1 MKKAVIGLACA
12 LVVSGCSTAA
22 TTASEP
28 SPTPS
33 GVATQSPAAS
43 QSTSPSAVPSRT
55 TQPPT
60 SAPHTSRPPAP
71 ARPHRTA
78 RPPRPASAGL
88 PLPDRHLTP
97 GAVFLA
103 ATAAQVCTPGW
114 SSAHRDVTTSERH
127 AVFAA
132 YGIPYAQHSAY
143 ELDHLV
149 PLEVGGDNSTT
160 NLWPEPQTEN
170 DTSGPDKDA
179 LENHLHALVCS
190 GRLPLRTAQQ
200 AIANNWVTAW
210 DRYES
215 VAASTPAP
223 VRTPTADASTVVE
236 SYYAAINSRDYA
248 TAWRLGGDHFAASYA
263 AFVQGFAG
271 TDHDILQVV
280 GVTGETVRVDL
291 TAYQSDG
298 SSQHFSGTYTVSGS
312 TIVDASI
319 QQTDSAPPSSTSAVR
334 PGEFCATE
342 GATAE
347 TSYGT
352 LICAVASDGR
362 DRWLHD

>member
-1 MKKAVIGLACA
+1 VRPQQ
-12 LVVSGCSTAA
+12 
-22 TTASEP
+22 TT
-28 SPTPS
+28 T
-33 GVATQSPAAS
+33 
-43 QSTSPSAVPSRT
+43 R
-55 TQPPT
+55 
-60 SAPHTSRPPAP
+60 
-71 ARPHRTA
+71 
-78 RPPRPASAGL
+78 PRPESAGL

-103 ATAAQVCTPGW
+103 ATVAQVCTPGW

-132 YGIPYAQHSAY
+132 YGIPYDQHSAY

-200 AIANNWVTAW
+200 AIASNWVTAW
-210 DRYES
+210 YRYES
-215 VAASTPAP
+215 VAPSTPTPTRA
-223 VRTPTADASTVVE
+223 PTADASTVVE
-236 SYYAAINSRDYA
+236 SYYAAINAHDYA
-248 TAWRLGGDHFAASYA
+248 TAWRLGGDHFAASYT

-271 TDHDILQVV
+271 TDHDVLQVV
-280 GVTGETVRVDL
+280 GVSGEIVRVDL

-298 SSQHFSGTYTVSGS
+298 SARQYSGTYTVSGP

-319 QQTDSAPPSSTSAVR
+319 EESDSAPPSSTSDVR

-347 TSYGT
+347 TSDGT
-352 LICAVASDGR
+352 LICTVASDGR
-362 DRWLHD
+362 DRWRHE